1 MSTDPSQRTGDPAS
15 PSSES
20 KEEAGLGA
28 RRPHVQHQEVRGGAA
43 SASITA
49 PALDSAASAVLEVLV
64 SEMRALR
71 AEVAQVKEAQRAKER
86 AAARRASIGILTQAS
101 PAPPS
106 PTTRASVLTDS
117 SLAAFRTPPSSAPAV
132 AQARVRFAVDEDTQ
146 NAESD
151 DEFTSRTAA
160 AFASESE
167 SATPATK
174 TKTSRLIKA
183 LTKIPAPSKFS
194 GETEAEKDRV
204 EDWVR
209 KTNNWLDGQLGD
221 EGTPKDRMRFIV
233 NLLEGPAAQWLSSVY
248 HEPEDTPEDEQITW
262 AELQKPFIDFIRGGT
277 ESRVIWEQRMDELR
291 MFHGNVP
298 NLAKQEQEFELL
310 RMRLYPTSSTDMTL
324 NQVTGTLYRQAVQ
337 RGNLPLYAEMLRV
350 LGPND
355 KPSLAECKRAAG
367 LAYKITQSEKAART
381 SSGWQRGKLW
391 SGQGR
396 SWATAS
402 QSQGQQAAAV
412 HHVNTQEG
420 SDGQH
425 EGEGGE
431 EGQPSSSIQ
440 GMQSGGQGGAKKGGR
455 TGGAPGPSMLTDAQF
470 QQVMAEGRC
479 FQCYQKGHRARDNA
493 CPEKGKSRR
502 KPAPG
507 ELN

>member
-28 RRPHVQHQEVRGGAA
+28 PRPHVQHQDVRGGAA

-49 PALDSAASAVLEVLV
+49 PALDSAVFEVLV
-64 SEMRALR
+64 SEIRGLR

-101 PAPPS
+101 PSPPS
-106 PTTRASVLTDS
+106 PTTRASALTDS
-117 SLAAFRTPPSSAPAV
+117 SLAAFRTPQSSTPA
-132 AQARVRFAVDEDTQ
+132 AAGARVRFTVGEDMQ

-151 DEFTSRTAA
+151 DELTSRTAA
-160 AFASESE
+160 AFALESE
-167 SATPATK
+167 SATPATT
-174 TKTSRLIKA
+174 TKTSRVIKA

-209 KTNNWLDGQLGD
+209 KTNNWLDGQLGE
-221 EGTPKDRMRFIV
+221 EGTPRDRMRFIV

-248 HEPEDTPEDEQITW
+248 QEREDTPVHEQIKWT
-262 AELQKPFIDFIRGGT
+262 ELQKPFIDFIRGST
-277 ESRVIWEQRMDELR
+277 ESRVIWEQRMDGLR
-291 MFHGNVP
+291 LFHGSAP
-298 NLAKQEQEFELL
+298 NLAKDEQEFELL
-310 RMRLYPTSSTDMTL
+310 RMRLYPASSTDTAL

-337 RGNLPLYAEMLRV
+337 RGNLSLYAEMLRV

-355 KPSLAECKRAAG
+355 KPSLADCKRAAS
-367 LAYKITQSEKAART
+367 LAYQIIQSEKAARM

-412 HHVNTQEG
+412 HHVNTQGG

-431 EGQPSSSIQ
+431 EGQPSSAVQ

-455 TGGAPGPSMLTDAQF
+455 TGGAPGPSMLTDDQF
-470 QQVMAEGRC
+470 RQVMAEGRC

-493 CPEKGKSRR
+493 CPEKGKPRR